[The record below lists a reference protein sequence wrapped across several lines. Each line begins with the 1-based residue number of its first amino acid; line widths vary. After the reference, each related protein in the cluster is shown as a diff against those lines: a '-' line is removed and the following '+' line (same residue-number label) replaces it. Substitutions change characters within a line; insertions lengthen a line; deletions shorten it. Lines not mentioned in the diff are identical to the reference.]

1 MNSFGLFKKK
11 IRRIKVIT
19 FFWGE
24 GFDPSSHGRSFEMI
38 IKIKVKIKR
47 IFITVILL
55 RLRTG
60 SEY

>member
-19 FFWGE
+19 FFGGE
-24 GFDPSSHGRSFEMI
+24 GFDSSSHGRSFEMI